1 MVTSIELS
9 GELDVLA
16 RPAIEGAVADALAE
30 PIARRLVLDVRD
42 VSFIDSGAIYSTFVM
57 ARQLANEGGASF
69 HVLPS
74 AVVRR
79 ALEVTGLDDVLRDAD
94 PERE

>member
-16 RPAIEGAVADALAE
+16 RPAIEAAVTDALAE
-30 PIARRLVLDVRD
+30 PCARRIVLDVRD
-42 VSFIDSGAIYSTFVM
+42 VSFVDSGVIDSTFVM
-57 ARQLANEGGASF
+57 ARQRSIAAGASF
-69 HVLPS
+69 HVLAS

-79 ALEVTGLDDVLRDAD
+79 ALEVAELDDVLRDT
-94 PERE
+94 P

>member
-9 GELDVLA
+9 GELGVLA
-16 RPAIEGAVADALAE
+16 RPAIEAAVAEALAE
-30 PIARRLVLDVRD
+30 PVARRLVLDVRD
-42 VSFIDSGAIYSTFVM
+42 VSFIDNGAIYATFVR
-57 ARQLANEGGASF
+57 ARECATGAGASF

-79 ALEVTGLDDVLRDAD
+79 ALEITGLDDVLRDAEPAD
-94 PERE
+94 P